1 MHTTISRLWNTRVK
15 IILTVVVTLALA
27 GALTG
32 VGMKLSGKSSGQ
44 PEQLTS
50 VRVEKVT
57 RGDLVE
63 IVSAPGQI
71 QPKTKVSLSAKTTA
85 RIMSLPFDEGM
96 QVKKDDI
103 LVQLDSKD
111 LEAQLKAA
119 ESRRAAQEAQ
129 IAVGEAHLKSQAAA
143 IESIKVQLADAQRNL
158 RRQNELVASQS
169 VAKSFAEDAQAKA
182 DQLQAQL
189 NGAIANLEADKTSLT
204 VERHQLDAAAAEILR
219 AKDNLSYTTIVSP
232 IDGIVTRMNAKVGE
246 MVVTGTMNNMGTVI
260 MEVSDLSE
268 MQVDAQIDET
278 NIANVQAGQKAKV
291 RISAF
296 QDQLFDGEVKLVG
309 LDIADQRF
317 GGGGNNFGGNSQQG
331 RWYRAKVVVNT
342 NSKRVPA
349 GLSADVDIETQR
361 HHDIIKVPT
370 QAVMG
375 RPVEELP
382 GDVKNRP
389 EVDKNKQLATVCFV
403 LVDGKAKITPV
414 TIGASDMT
422 HTQITA
428 GIKDG
433 DQLIIGP
440 YKVLPGLKNDAKVK
454 EDTSGATTK
463 STTQSTT
470 AGAATT
476 TTAAPAAAK

>member
-1 MHTTISRLWNTRVK
+1 VK
-15 IILTVVVTLALA
+15 IILTVVITLAVA

-32 VGMKLSGKSSGQ
+32 VGMKLSGKSSIGAQ
-44 PEQLTS
+44 PEQETS
-50 VRVEKVT
+50 VRVENVA

-71 QPKTKVSLSAKTTA
+71 QPKTKVSISAKTTA
-85 RIMSLPFDEGM
+85 RIMELPFDEGAV
-96 QVKKDDI
+96 VKKDQI
-103 LVQLDSKD
+103 IVQLDSKD

-119 ESRRAAQEAQ
+119 ESRRSAQAAQIEVGEARLKAQEAQ
-129 IAVGEAHLKSQAAA
+129 IEGLN
-143 IESIKVQLADAQRNL
+143 VQLADAERNL
-158 RRQNELVASQS
+158 KRQSELRNTQDVAQS
-169 VAKSFAEDAQAKA
+169 FVDDAQAKV
-182 DQLQAQL
+182 DQLRAQL
-189 NGAIANLEADKTSLT
+189 HGSAASLEADRTSLT

-260 MEVSDLSE
+260 LEVSDLSE
-268 MQVDAQIDET
+268 MQVDAQIDEI
-278 NIANVQAGQKAKV
+278 NIANVKAGQQAKV

-296 QDQLFDGEVKLVG
+296 PDQLFDGEVKLVG

-317 GGGGNNFGGNSQQG
+317 GGGGNGGGGGNSQQG

-342 NSKRVPA
+342 EGKRVPA

-361 HHDIIKVPT
+361 HKDIIKVPT

-375 RPVEELP
+375 RPVDELP
-382 GDVKNRP
+382 ADVKTRP
-389 EVDKNKQLATVCFV
+389 EVDKNKQLATVVF
-403 LVDGKAKITPV
+403 LMVDGKAKITPV

-422 HTQITA
+422 HTQITS

-433 DQLIIGP
+433 DRLIIGP
-440 YKVLPGLKNDAKVK
+440 YKALPGLKNDAKVK
-454 EDTSGATTK
+454 EDTSATTKPTTGATT
-463 STTQSTT
+463 
-470 AGAATT
+470 GT
-476 TTAAPAAAK
+476 TTATAATNTAAK